1 MAASK
6 VTDLR
11 KRRIQRLAVDL
22 ARDLV
27 STTYLIVDVAELQ
40 SVEEWR
46 AAARLAARQR
56 GWQVRTGFSQTREQ
70 VFVVRVDDEAERF
83 WSGLH

>member
-11 KRRIQRLAVDL
+11 KRRIKRLAVDL
-22 ARDLV
+22 AREFL
-27 STTYLIVDVAELQ
+27 STTYLIVEVHELD

-56 GWQVRTGFSQTREQ
+56 GWQVRTGFSQTRQ
-70 VFVVRVDDEAERF
+70 QMFAVRVDVEAERC
-83 WSGLH
+83 WSGQR

>member
-1 MAASK
+1 MAAGK

-11 KRRIQRLAVDL
+11 KRRIERLAVDL
-22 ARDLV
+22 ARVLV
-27 STTYLIVDVAELQ
+27 STTYLIVEVAELD
-40 SVEEWR
+40 SVDEWR

-70 VFVVRVDDEAERF
+70 VFAVRVDDEAEQR
-83 WSGLH
+83 WSGQS

>member
-6 VTDLR
+6 VTGLR
-11 KRRIQRLAVDL
+11 KRRVERLALDL
-22 ARDLV
+22 ARELV
-27 STTYLIVDVAELQ
+27 SMTYLIVEVADLD
-40 SVEEWR
+40 SVADWR

-70 VFVVRVDDEAERF
+70 VFVVRVDEEAERPRTCR
-83 WSGLH
+83 S